1 MKFMS
6 DTSLSELVTKIKEGF
21 LPIKEV
27 HASTPDGTID
37 LDSFLTSGIYIIY
50 GMGAAVSPHNAT
62 GYLIV
67 LSFAYDQYTSLCEQ
81 IWVDRNLTT
90 DTDKSPGVYLRSCN
104 DGSWTVWKG
113 LTNETDYEYVITS
126 LEDKLDSS
134 DFTLTNITG
143 TLPINKGGTGATT
156 ASGALTNLGIATT
169 EYTPTALNNCTVT
182 GCKVYKTLDRVY
194 LEGYISVLP
203 TSTSPHQVRAAN
215 LPEACRPT
223 VNSRGLAYIKSND
236 NVVSSIALEVT
247 TTGNAIFTG
256 IVGVQSGSS
265 FSYQTVY
272 FSTSYHVDN

>member
-1 MKFMS
+1 MSTKFMG
-6 DTSLSELVTKIKEGF
+6 DTSLAELVTKIKNGF
-21 LPIKEV
+21 IPIKTV
-27 HASTPDGTID
+27 STDTGEDSAD
-37 LDSFLTSGIYIIY
+37 LDKYKTSGIYIIS
-50 GMGAAVSPHNAT
+50 GDGADEEPGTSKY

-67 LSFAYDQYTSLCEQ
+67 LKYDSLKVAQ
-81 IWVDRNLTT
+81 IWIDRNVDSYYLDFPIYCRQYSSTEW
-90 DTDKSPGVYLRSCN
+90 KSWVRYPSCEDIVLLQ
-104 DGSWTVWKG
+104 DG
-113 LTNETDYEYVITS
+113 
-126 LEDKLDSS
+126 KLNTS
-134 DFTLTNITG
+134 DFTASNITG
-143 TLPINKGGTGATT
+143 TLSISKGGTGATT
-156 ASGALTNLGIATT
+156 SSGALTNLGISTT
-169 EYTPTALNNCTVT
+169 EYTPTGLNNCTVT

-223 VNSRGLAYIKSND
+223 INSRGLAYIKSND
-236 NVVSSIALEVT
+236 YVVSPIALEVT

>member
-6 DTSLSELVTKIKEGF
+6 DTSLSELVTKIKNGF
-21 LPIKEV
+21 LPFKTV
-27 HASTPDGTID
+27 STDTGEDSAD
-37 LDSFLTSGIYIIY
+37 LDTYKTSGIYVIS
-50 GMGAAVSPHNAT
+50 GDGADEKPGTSRF

-67 LSFAYDQYTSLCEQ
+67 LNNGFFKTAQ
-81 IWVDRNLTT
+81 IWIDRDVD
-90 DTDKSPGVYLRSCN
+90 SYYLDFPIYCRQYNYTEWQGWVRYPSCEDIILLQ
-104 DGSWTVWKG
+104 DG
-113 LTNETDYEYVITS
+113 
-126 LEDKLDSS
+126 KLNTS
-134 DFTLTNITG
+134 DFTTDIIAG
-143 TLPINKGGTGATT
+143 ILPINKGGTGAIT
-156 ASGALTNLGIATT
+156 ASEALTNLGISTT
-169 EYTPTALNNCTVT
+169 EYTPTGLNNCTVT

-236 NVVSSIALEVT
+236 NVVYPIALEVT